1 MMKSKNTDE
10 VIKLME
16 ENNIEAIIFGAES
29 DLPILNL
36 NSVIFGAK
44 YKVSSEKFISLLKE
58 KLIKSEA
65 SFFGMSLSKIVTAA
79 LDVLGVEKYS
89 GNDISIIRLVN
100 SNFNL

>member
-1 MMKSKNTDE
+1 MMKSKDTIE
-10 VIKLME
+10 IIKLME
-16 ENNIEAIIFGAES
+16 ANNIEAIIFGAKS

-36 NSVIFGAK
+36 NAVLYGAK

-65 SFFGMSLSKIVTAA
+65 SFFGVPLSSYIVAA

-89 GNDISIIRLVN
+89 GDDNLIIRLVD
-100 SNFNL
+100 SNFNF